1 MANSRKFDTLT
12 ALFGFQDHHHEVLT
26 MQITG
31 MVEVGHVPAKI
42 CQLFYS
48 RPHLANEKSNHGQ

>member
-42 CQLFYS
+42 CQLFLETTS
-48 RPHLANEKSNHGQ
+48 RK